1 MANVSGDDY
10 GFFWNDQNGDREY
23 NADSFELWLKKF
35 FSSGVFNGD
44 LAVTA
49 TSGMNVSVSGGYANV
64 DGKVMFFATPTT
76 FTLSASDPTNPRI
89 DTIVVERNDGD
100 REITL
105 KVVEGTP
112 AGEPSAEAPV
122 RENGVY
128 QLVLAQIYIDVS
140 ASAISQVD
148 ITDTRS
154 DSTLCG
160 WVASTV
166 TEIDFDSMMAQY
178 RAWFEDFTS
187 HFDADVALELQNEID
202 EINDTIGTF
211 VQTRT
216 LSASGWSNGVYD
228 LSSVYPNNEYDIQV
242 TPCTLTT
249 SAQLKAWSLAR
260 PIGSATANTITA
272 LGTVPTID
280 ITVMVVATKKG
291 AS

>member
-1 MANVSGDDY
+1 MANTGDDY
-10 GFFWNDQNGDREY
+10 GLFWNSQNGDREY
-23 NADSFELWLKKF
+23 NADSLEIWLKKF
-35 FSSGVFNGD
+35 FFSGVFNGD

-49 TSGMNVSVSGGYANV
+49 TTGMGISVGSGYANLQ
-64 DGKVMFFATPTT
+64 GKVKFFGAPTT
-76 FTLSASDPTNPRI
+76 FTLAAADPDNDRI
-89 DTIVVERNDGD
+89 DTVVVERDDGN
-100 REITL
+100 RNITL
-105 KVVEGTP
+105 KVVQGTP
-112 AGEPSAEAPV
+112 SATPTPVAPV
-122 RENGVY
+122 RESGIY
-128 QLVLAQIYIDVS
+128 QLVLAQILVGSAVS
-140 ASAISQVD
+140 SISQLD

-154 DSTLCG
+154 NSALCG

-166 TEIDFDSMMAQY
+166 SEIDFDSMMAQY
-178 RAWFEDFTS
+178 TAWFDEFTS

-216 LSASGWSNGVYD
+216 LSAASWSSGVYD

-272 LGTVPTID
+272 LGTTPTID